1 MFTVNGK
8 PFLALAGEAHNSS
21 SSSLAAMEPVWEK
34 AERLCLNTV
43 LLPVTWELIEP
54 EENHF
59 VFDLADGLIDKAREH
74 GLKLGFLWFGAWKN
88 AQCSYAPAWVKMD
101 SERFWRAEVKKG
113 EKKVALDSFHGMQYS
128 TLSCHCE
135 ETLKADSRAFAA
147 LMEHIRQVDEQEQT
161 VVFVQVENEPGLQG
175 AARERSDYADALF
188 AGQAPEDFAGY
199 MKSHAGTMR
208 EDIRAAVEGGRAS
221 GTWEEVFGPAAEEIF
236 QCYHVAKYIDGVAA
250 AGKAAYPLPMTINAW
265 LEQGE
270 PGNYPAGGP
279 VGKMLEVWKFCAPH
293 IDILCPDIYVR
304 HFCQVCD
311 EYHRPDNPLLIPE
324 TATHS
329 HAGPR
334 LVYTVGHHHAWGFSP
349 FGFEE
354 MGEPFS
360 ASMGF
365 LFGMDT
371 SDPLLSTPQNVEEY
385 AWYNR
390 TLAQMVPLLAEAYGT
405 EKLQAVISERPEEN
419 TMSFDGFSFCVVMES
434 VMLSRKDGVCLAL
447 EVGKGEFYLMANAC
461 HISILS
467 NDPAKPH
474 VDLLQLEDGEFVD
487 GKWQMFRRLNGD
499 EAASLHYDKPT
510 LLRLKVFAYR

>member
-21 SSSLAAMEPVWEK
+21 SSSLAAMEPVWAK
-34 AERLCLNTV
+34 AEQICLNTV

-54 EENHF
+54 EESKF
-59 VFDLADGLIDKAREH
+59 EFDLVDGLIEKAREH

-88 AQCSYAPAWVKMD
+88 AQCSYAPAWVKTD
-101 SERFWRAEVKKG
+101 LERFWRAEVEKGQKKITL
-113 EKKVALDSFHGMQYS
+113 ASFYGMQYS

-147 LMEHIRQVDEQEQT
+147 LMAHIKQVDEQEQT
-161 VVFVQVENEPGLQG
+161 VIFVQVENESGLQG
-175 AARERSDYADALF
+175 AAREHSDYADELF
-188 AGQAPEDFAGY
+188 AGQVPEDFASY
-199 MKSHAGTMR
+199 MKSHTGTMR
-208 EDIRAAVEGGRAS
+208 EDVRNAVEGGKSS
-221 GTWEEVFGPAAEEIF
+221 GTWDEVFGPAAEEIF
-236 QCYHVAKYIDGVAA
+236 QCYHVAKYIDAVAA
-250 AGKAAYPLPMTINAW
+250 AGKAEYDLPMTVNAW

-270 PGNYPAGGP
+270 PGNYPTGGP

-293 IDILCPDIYVR
+293 IDVFCPDIYVR
-304 HFCQVCD
+304 HFCQVCG
-311 EYHRPDNPLLIPE
+311 EYDRLGNPLLIPE

-371 SDPLLSTPQNVEEY
+371 SDPLLNTPQNVEEY

-390 TLAQMVPLLAEAYGT
+390 TLAQMTPLLAEAYGT
-405 EKLQAVISERPEEN
+405 DRLQAVISEKPEEN
-419 TMSFDGFSFCVVMES
+419 IMSFDGFTFQVTMES
-434 VMLSRKDGVCLAL
+434 PMLSRKDGVCMAL
-447 EVGKGEFYLMANAC
+447 ETGKGEFTIIANAC

-467 NDPAKPH
+467 CDPAKPH
-474 VDLLQLEDGEFVD
+474 VDLLQLEDGGFAD
-487 GKWQMFRRLNGD
+487 GQWKMFRRLNGD
-499 EAASLHYDKPT
+499 EAASLRYDKPT
-510 LLRLKVFAYR
+510 LLRVKVFAYQ